1 MLEKLENIG
10 RGSCREARAE
20 MEMAEQGRAERNG
33 ERVVRRGIEREREY
47 CIYSRVRR
55 AIEVWEKEDQE

>member
-1 MLEKLENIG
+1 
-10 RGSCREARAE
+10 
-20 MEMAEQGRAERNG
+20 MAEQGRAERNG